1 MVLFRNPKSADEKFR
16 QLSVNHTSHGIT
28 QKRDECKLVMQAK
41 DKEEDRGHG
50 MDISGKGFIPNDSH
64 ENEKNAALYYSEIED
79 VTAH

>member
-1 MVLFRNPKSADEKFR
+1 
-16 QLSVNHTSHGIT
+16 
-28 QKRDECKLVMQAK
+28 MQAK

-50 MDISGKGFIPNDSH
+50 MDISGKGFIPNDNH

>member
-1 MVLFRNPKSADEKFR
+1 
-16 QLSVNHTSHGIT
+16 
-28 QKRDECKLVMQAK
+28 MQAK